1 MRLIMVL
8 GIMWHRDTLRRGFA
22 RVKMVL
28 PLASG
33 GKLSY
38 LAPNSDTRGSME
50 NVVLTIHLLLALALV
65 GVVLLQRSEG
75 GGLGLGGGGGG
86 GVMSGRSAASA
97 MSKVTWILAVAFII
111 TSFSLTVIAA
121 RKSAGASVIDRLGT
135 QSTEGAATAPALL
148 DADAL
153 LPPDPEDTAPLVPSA
168 D

>member
-1 MRLIMVL
+1 MVL
-8 GIMWHRDTLRRGFA
+8 GIMWHKDTLRRGFA

-28 PLASG
+28 PLASE

-97 MSKVTWILAVAFII
+97 LTKVTWILAVAFII
-111 TSFSLTVIAA
+111 TSLSLTVIAA
-121 RKSAGASVIDRLGT
+121 RKSAGNSVIDRLGI
-135 QSTEGAATAPALL
+135 QSTEGAATAPALS

-153 LPPDPEDTAPLVPSA
+153 LPPDPEETAPLVPSA